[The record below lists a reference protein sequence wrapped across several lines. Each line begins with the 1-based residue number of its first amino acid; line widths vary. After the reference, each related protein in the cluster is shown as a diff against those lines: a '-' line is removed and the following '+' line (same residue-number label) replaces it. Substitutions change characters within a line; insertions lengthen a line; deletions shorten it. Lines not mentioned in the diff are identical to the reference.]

1 VSLSTQ
7 LRFDPVDPSATMS
20 GVPPIEVAPTDVDV
34 WAYALGAS
42 AAHVEAWLTLLSRE
56 ERERADRFV
65 RTSDRSDY
73 IVAHGVLRALLSRYC
88 GLPPDELA
96 FGRIANDKPM
106 LTNPEAVDRGVSF
119 NLAHSHGRA
128 LLAVGGQRVV
138 GVDLE
143 QERDDFDPLTLAR
156 HFFFGSELAAILA
169 APTHR
174 QCDAFFRHWVAKE
187 SVLKAQGIGLS
198 FPLDAFGVEFD
209 EDGRLASVRSL
220 DSTRLSSEWR
230 VRMLALE
237 SGWHGAVSARG
248 EGWKVRFS
256 QRQDQSI

>member
-1 VSLSTQ
+1 VSPSTQ
-7 LRFDPVDPSATMS
+7 LRFDQVDPSAS
-20 GVPPIEVAPTDVDV
+20 ARREPPIEVAPTDVDV
-34 WAYALGAS
+34 WGYALGAS
-42 AAHVEAWLTLLSRE
+42 AANVETWLSSLSRE

-65 RTSDRSDY
+65 RSADRSDY

-96 FGRIANDKPM
+96 FGRIANDKPL
-106 LTNPEAVDRGVSF
+106 LTNREAVDRGVTF

-128 LLAVGGQRVV
+128 LLAVGGHRAV

-198 FPLDAFGVEFD
+198 FPLDAFGVAFEAHG
-209 EDGRLASVRSL
+209 EVARVHSL
-220 DSTRLSSEWR
+220 NCARLSSEWR
-230 VRMLALE
+230 IRMLTLE
-237 SGWHGAVSARG
+237 SGWHGAVSASG
-248 EGWKVRFS
+248 EAWEARIA
-256 QRQDQSI
+256 Q